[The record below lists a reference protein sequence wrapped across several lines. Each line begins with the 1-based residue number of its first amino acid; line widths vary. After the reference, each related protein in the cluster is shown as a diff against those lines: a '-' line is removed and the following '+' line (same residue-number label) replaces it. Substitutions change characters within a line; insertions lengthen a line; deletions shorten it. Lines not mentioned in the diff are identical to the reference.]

1 MDFHLTCL
9 VVLLLTGLVVG
20 FTSGLLG
27 VGGGFIMVPIQLWVL
42 TSMGVDPDIA
52 VRTSFGTSL
61 AVILPTATSGCYG
74 HSCMGTVL
82 WRPGIAL
89 GITGVAGAFVGGF
102 IAAHAPAGPLKV
114 IFGLVVLAG
123 AIRLLLADKIRPR
136 SKVSEGKPK
145 GGDLYYLL
153 WGFPIGLIS
162 GLSGI
167 GGGVIIIPIMVV
179 AMGFNM
185 YQAVGT
191 SSVAIAFNSIGGVIS
206 YALNGMGVAG
216 LPPYSVGYI
225 DFLQLALLAGASVP
239 MAQLGVRV
247 CHMVPG
253 ATLRKVFVLLMFY
266 VGLKMIGIFALLG
279 LPI

>member
-1 MDFHLTCL
+1 
-9 VVLLLTGLVVG
+9 
-20 FTSGLLG
+20 
-27 VGGGFIMVPIQLWVL
+27 
-42 TSMGVDPDIA
+42 
-52 VRTSFGTSL
+52 
-61 AVILPTATSGCYG
+61 
-74 HSCMGTVL
+74 
-82 WRPGIAL
+82 
-89 GITGVAGAFVGGF
+89 
-102 IAAHAPAGPLKV
+102 
-114 IFGLVVLAG
+114 
-123 AIRLLLADKIRPR
+123 
-136 SKVSEGKPK
+136 
-145 GGDLYYLL
+145 
-153 WGFPIGLIS
+153 
-162 GLSGI
+162 LSGI

>member
-1 MDFHLTCL
+1 MDFNLTYVL
-9 VVLLLTGLVVG
+9 VLLLTGLVVG

-74 HSCMGTVL
+74 HNCTGTVF
-82 WRPGIAL
+82 WRTGIAL
-89 GITGVAGAFVGGF
+89 GISGVAGAFVGGF

-123 AIRLLLADKIRPR
+123 AIRLLLADKIRSR
-136 SKVSEGKPK
+136 SKGSEGKPK
-145 GGDLYYLL
+145 RGDLYYLIL
-153 WGFPIGLIS
+153 GFPIGLIS
-162 GLSGI
+162 GVSGI

-225 DFLQLALLAGASVP
+225 DLLQLALLAGASVP

-247 CHMVPG
+247 CHRVPD
-253 ATLRKVFVLLMFY
+253 ATLRKAFVLLMFY